1 MKTPYLA
8 VISIT
13 VICVSIGL
21 LVYDAASLKMHAS
34 FEHQEN
40 HSHAN
45 DHDDSYS
52 SEHDSNTNSQDAQQ
66 AAFPDQ
72 QIFPIPDSTEINN
85 ELAKI
90 GWALFKDPNLSSN
103 RSVSCESCHSLQTNG
118 AEVIP
123 VSIGVNGAGVRNSLT
138 VFNAAFNY
146 RFFWDGRVNNLGDQI
161 DGPVHNVD
169 EMDSNWKHIT
179 DYVSQSETYISLF
192 KEQSTTINEA
202 SIKAALIEFMQGLT
216 TPDSPFDQYLRG
228 DHSALS
234 DKAKRGWEAF
244 QEQGCI
250 RCHQGTNIGG
260 GMVMRFGYFGLSKTG
275 SERSEDQGRFMFTGQ
290 PQDKHLFR
298 VASLR
303 NVAITAPY
311 FHDGQTETL
320 EEAIKIMGESQ
331 LGKTFEK
338 QTISEIKTFLETLTG
353 SRPQMLVEFENE

>member
-8 VISIT
+8 GISIT
-13 VICVSIGL
+13 VIVVSIAL
-21 LVYDAASLKMHAS
+21 LVYDAASSKTHTS

-40 HSHAN
+40 HAHES
-45 DHDDSYS
+45 DHDDSHASPHS
-52 SEHDSNTNSQDAQQ
+52 SHSQHAHKTVASSQ
-66 AAFPDQ
+66 P
-72 QIFPIPDSTEINN
+72 ISPIPNSPEINH

-90 GWALFKDPNLSSN
+90 GWVLFKDPNLSSN

-123 VSIGVNGAGVRNSLT
+123 VSIGVNGAGMRNSLT
-138 VFNAAFNY
+138 VFNAVFNY
-146 RFFWDGRVNNLGDQI
+146 RFFWDGRVNNLDDQI

-169 EMDSNWKHIT
+169 EMDSNWQHIT
-179 DYVSQSETYISLF
+179 DYVSHSDTYINLF
-192 KEQSTTINEA
+192 QEQSTPIDEA

-216 TPDSPFDQYLRG
+216 TPNAPFDLYLQG
-228 DHSALS
+228 DNAALS
-234 DKAKRGWEAF
+234 ETAKRGWETF
-244 QEQGCI
+244 QEEGCI

-275 SERSEDQGRFMFTGQ
+275 AERSEDQGRFMFTAQ

-311 FHDGQTETL
+311 FHDGQTATL

-338 QTISEIKTFLETLTG
+338 QTINDIKVFLETLTG
-353 SRPQMLVEFENE
+353 NRPQMLLEFENE